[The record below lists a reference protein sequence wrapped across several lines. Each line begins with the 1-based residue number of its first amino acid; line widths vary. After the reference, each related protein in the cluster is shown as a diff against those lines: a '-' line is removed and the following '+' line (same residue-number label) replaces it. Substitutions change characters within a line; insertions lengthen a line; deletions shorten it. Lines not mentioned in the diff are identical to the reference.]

1 MITLLHVIADLLLFV
16 VVIIYDKRITELEET
31 VDELT
36 KRYLRLSRRQSRPP
50 D

>member
-1 MITLLHVIADLLLFV
+1 MITLLHVIADLVLLV

-31 VDELT
+31 VEEL
-36 KRYLRLSRRQSRPP
+36 KQRYLRLSRRQNRPP